1 MDAAV
6 LNSVSAGCA
15 VLGSLA
21 AFAAY
26 ARARAASR
34 ADESSDEEGP
44 PALWRRLLAPVASHL
59 RPTVPDELYQLET
72 SLQMAGRR
80 SRDAIDRFCEE
91 RFAAVILGVV
101 FALFA
106 AAAVGGLSGMM
117 IAMGSLVLGLIGPR
131 KFLDLK
137 AGERRDAV
145 ATGLPGAIDLLTT
158 CIDAGLSLEHA
169 LARVAKE
176 IAPTSPVLSDEF
188 SVIARELEAGV
199 PLPDGLRRLSRRVGL
214 DDLSALCGVLAQ
226 AHGLG
231 APIANTL
238 RDFAM
243 SSRRARM
250 SMLEERAGKLAAS
263 MTIPL
268 ATCLLPAAIL
278 IIIGPAVLQLVRAL
292 HG

>member
-1 MDAAV
+1 MDAATV
-6 LNSVSAGCA
+6 NTISAGCA
-15 VLGSLA
+15 VLGAACGFA
-21 AFAAY
+21 AFV
-26 ARARAASR
+26 RARAAGTA
-34 ADESSDEEGP
+34 ADASDAEPP
-44 PALWRRLLAPVASHL
+44 PALWRRALAPLAGHL

-72 SLQMAGRR
+72 ALQMAGRR

-91 RFAAVILGVV
+91 RLAAV
-101 FALFA
+101 FAGMALALIA
-106 AAAVGGLSGMM
+106 AAAIGGLGGMM
-117 IAMGSLVLGLIGPR
+117 LAMGSLVLGLIGPR
-131 KFLDLK
+131 KLLDLR
-137 AGERRDAV
+137 AAERRDAV
-145 ATGLPGAIDLLTT
+145 GTALPAAIDLLTT

-169 LARVAKE
+169 LARVARE
-176 IAPTSPVLSDEF
+176 IAPTSPVLSDELA
-188 SVIARELEAGV
+188 VIARELEAGV

-231 APIANTL
+231 APIASTL

-250 SMLEERAGKLAAS
+250 SMLEERAGKLAAQ

-268 ATCLLPAAIL
+268 ATCLLPASIL

-292 HG
+292 HS